1 MCNNGMED
9 WHQLHYDTKV
19 GGKILISSK
28 FTPKEGDIQ
37 EMNRQA
43 IKAHTDFAKE
53 NILKGLMP
61 GMINKEVESIAKYA
75 ASKMRERRYEAQTIN
90 QQKVIMKQSVNF
102 HLLQNIENMKKKL
115 DLEKDKEVKE
125 KLKRQ

>member
-1 MCNNGMED
+1 M
-9 WHQLHYDTKV
+9 Y
-19 GGKILISSK
+19 
-28 FTPKEGDIQ
+28 
-37 EMNRQA
+37 RQA
-43 IKAHTDFAKE
+43 IKAHTAFAKE

-61 GMINKEVESIAKYA
+61 EMINREVESIAKYA
-75 ASKMRERRYEAQTIN
+75 ASKMRERRYEAQTIA

-102 HLLQNIENMKKKL
+102 HLLQNVENMKKKL